1 MRCHRTRCCDNICLM
16 TAANRHMLLSTLA
29 GAKRLRRGVALLA
42 CVGILGWTLLA
53 ATHWH
58 DPFEGGGPSQHEA
71 AQCLLCLGTATG
83 APPPG
88 ISILHLLAA
97 PLAMPVA
104 DTAPRVRVFAALS
117 SYQSRAPPAI

>member
-1 MRCHRTRCCDNICLM
+1 MAGAIRVSRLTTLRQKIHGLRQREVDSREMRCHRTRCCDNICLM

-71 AQCLLCLGTATG
+71 APCLLCLGTATG

-88 ISILHLLAA
+88 ISIL
-97 PLAMPVA
+97 
-104 DTAPRVRVFAALS
+104 
-117 SYQSRAPPAI
+117 